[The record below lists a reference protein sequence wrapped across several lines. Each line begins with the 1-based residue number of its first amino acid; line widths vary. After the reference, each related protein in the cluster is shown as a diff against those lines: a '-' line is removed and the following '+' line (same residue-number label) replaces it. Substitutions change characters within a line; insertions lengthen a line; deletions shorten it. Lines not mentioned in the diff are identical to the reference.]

1 MSEIRLLVN
10 GRSYSGWKTVRV
22 SRAMDTLTGS
32 FELSATDRWTERGQP
47 MAIQPQDACTVL
59 IDNEVVIDGYVDA
72 RPIRVDGKNR
82 EQGARG
88 RDRAMDVHDSSVWP
102 GPWTVRGV
110 TLLQFAQQLCS
121 PHNVQVSVGAGV
133 QLPTPPPKFVINPG
147 DTVFQVLSREA
158 QTAGVLLLSDGQG
171 GLVFDRTGSTRALP
185 LELGRNILS
194 IDGDDDDSR
203 RMHTYVVLAQRGGS
217 PQVKGK
223 STSVRGEAT
232 DNGVRRTNRVH
243 VARPMAAKS
252 AELAQQ
258 AADWT
263 ARKRAGMARTRN
275 ATVVGWRQRPGDTG
289 SALWA
294 PNQIVPVNAPAADVV
309 GDMLIAGVTYSLGAN
324 EPELTSLRLVRP
336 DTYLPDPTAT
346 VRA

>member
-10 GRSYSGWKTVRV
+10 GRSYSGWETVRI

-32 FELSATDRWTERGQP
+32 FQLSATDRWTERGQP
-47 MAIQPQDACTVL
+47 MAIQPQDVCTVL
-59 IDNEVVIDGYVDA
+59 IDDEVVIDGYVDA
-72 RPIRVDGKNR
+72 RPIRIDANSR

-88 RDRAMDVHDSSVWP
+88 RDRAMDVQDSSVWP

-110 TLLQFAQQLCS
+110 SLLGFAQQLCS
-121 PHNVQVSVGAGV
+121 RHNVKVTAGTDI
-133 QLPTPPPKFVINPG
+133 QFPTPPPKFVINPG

-158 QTAGVLLLSDGQG
+158 QAAGLLLLSDGRG

-203 RMHTYVVLAQRGGS
+203 RMYRYVVLAQRGGS
-217 PQVKGK
+217 SQVKGK

-232 DNGVRRTNRVH
+232 DEGVKRTNRVN

-252 AELAQQ
+252 SELAQQ

-263 ARKRAGMARTRN
+263 ARKRAGMARNRN
-275 ATVVGWRQRPGDTG
+275 ATVVGWRQRPGDTK

-294 PNQIVPVNAPAADVV
+294 PNQIVAVNAPAADIV
-309 GDMLIAGVTYSLGAN
+309 GDMLVAGVTYSLGAN
-324 EPELTSLRLVRP
+324 EPELTSLRLVKP